1 MKTITLA
8 GASALTI
15 LWAFCAT
22 AQQLPRYNIEATCR
36 MAQALTPQDLDP
48 VQGCIRDETEAE
60 RQLKTLWTGT
70 VAAHRDACAAETQVE
85 GPPSY
90 VDVLTCLQM
99 YQGAASNPPPQRRRQ
114 P

>member
-1 MKTITLA
+1 MTARILVY
-8 GASALTI
+8 ASALCC
-15 LWAFCAT
+15 LFGVPAF
-22 AQQLPRYNIEATCR
+22 AQQLPRFDIEATCR
-36 MAQALTPQDLDP
+36 TVQALTPQDVDP

-60 RQLKTLWTGT
+60 RRLETVWTGA

-85 GPPSY
+85 GYPSY

-99 YQGAASNPPPQRRRQ
+99 YQGAASTAPPRRRRQ